1 MDKIKYT
8 SSRNI
13 IRDEEKH
20 LDYIASSNSKR
31 VAHLILDEFKNGTH
45 SFNIIGSYGT
55 GKSSFLLA
63 FQKTISK
70 KNSENYF
77 NVEESDLRVL
87 KTLNIVGEYNSL
99 INYFERHFSIK
110 NNSKGNQKIFDCLY
124 QEYESVK
131 KNHGILLICIDE
143 FGKFLEY
150 ASKNNPEKEMYFIQQ
165 LAEFV
170 NDIDRNII
178 LLTTVHQAID
188 SYAYQLNDSQR
199 SEWTKVKEGSKKLHL
214 MSQWNN
220 FYFGF

>member
-110 NNSKGNQKIFDCLY
+110 NNSKGNQKIFD
-124 QEYESVK
+124 
-131 KNHGILLICIDE
+131 
-143 FGKFLEY
+143 
-150 ASKNNPEKEMYFIQQ
+150 
-165 LAEFV
+165 
-170 NDIDRNII
+170 
-178 LLTTVHQAID
+178 
-188 SYAYQLNDSQR
+188 
-199 SEWTKVKEGSKKLHL
+199 
-214 MSQWNN
+214 
-220 FYFGF
+220 